1 MGIIDDILQNVKDV
15 ITNISRITCLANS
28 LKPRIS
34 NVKEGTIQ
42 YTEGGVE
49 FISAVKKS
57 AEISKNEIFLA
68 IEYISI
74 FIYTHLTCAILL
86 LNKLPLCIIFYTLD
100 MLGKIAYLP
109 ISIILWCTITLFN
122 IDLYPLEIDAWNKL
136 SDIDCYTYRAFG
148 IRIIHFP
155 KWVRDDCYICK
166 TLKPSVVSTQNK
178 NIKVAFKQTI
188 PKLLS
193 NAGREKMNKGIKHFE
208 ASLDKVAIY
217 AKDVK

>member
-1 MGIIDDILQNVKDV
+1 MGFAEIIKEVKDA
-15 ITNISRITCLANS
+15 ITNLERIGCLANS

-42 YTEGGVE
+42 YTKGGVE

-57 AEISKNEIFLA
+57 AEISKNEIFLTL
-68 IEYISI
+68 EYIGI
-74 FIYTHLTCAILL
+74 FIFTHLTCAILL
-86 LNKLPLCIIFYTLD
+86 LYKLPMCIIFYTLD

-122 IDLYPLEIDAWNKL
+122 IDLYPLEIDAWKSLN
-136 SDIDCYTYRAFG
+136 DMDCYAYRVFG

-166 TLKPSVVSTQNK
+166 TLKPSVVSNQNK
-178 NIKVAFKQTI
+178 KIKVAFKETI
-188 PKLLS
+188 PKLLAT
-193 NAGREKMNKGIKHFE
+193 AGRDKMNKGTRHFE
-208 ASLDKVAIY
+208 ASITNGFAIH
-217 AKDVK
+217 AKNIK